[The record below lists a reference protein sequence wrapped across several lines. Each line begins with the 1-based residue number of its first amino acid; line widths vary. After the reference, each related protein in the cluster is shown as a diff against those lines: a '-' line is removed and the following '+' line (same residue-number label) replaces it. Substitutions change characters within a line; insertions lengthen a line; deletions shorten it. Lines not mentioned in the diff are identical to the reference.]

1 MSIFRLLIILLSFS
15 SEKLIKPISGIMLSN
30 STAALSSM
38 NDLQCLTQMPLNELL
53 RIQKNLHLMHAVS
66 DFNSKMVGIEP
77 TAPFTTR
84 IELHSSDNIT
94 SDNIQP
100 VPEARH
106 IFRDYDLSQTAANAV
121 LAAQQPSVAS
131 LSMPSDANNHYDHKR
146 FGYGSF
152 NTKFRTFPSTFSFFG
167 TQIPRKFQ

>member
-1 MSIFRLLIILLSFS
+1 
-15 SEKLIKPISGIMLSN
+15 MLSN

-77 TAPFTTR
+77 IATFTTR
-84 IELHSSDNIT
+84 IDQHSNDNIT
-94 SDNIQP
+94 LDNIQP

-106 IFRDYDLSQTAANAV
+106 IFRDYDLGQTAANAA
-121 LAAQQPSVAS
+121 LTAQQPSVAS
-131 LSMPSDANNHYDHKR
+131 LSMPSDANNHFDHKQ

-152 NTKFRTFPSTFSFFG
+152 DANSA
-167 TQIPRKFQ
+167 IFQQLRLSL